1 MSEQK
6 IYEKLIRTF
15 PDYPKK
21 GINFIDWMPVLG
33 SPEALQVLTEDLANL
48 VKGRHFTKLAALET
62 RGYLIGLPL
71 AKLLGLG
78 FVPIRKK
85 GKLPF
90 KEGDL
95 VAVDIVKEYGKDQVF
110 YRVSDL
116 TAGKPVDG
124 VIPITFFDDIL
135 ATGGTARGIVESLNA
150 QKVTIDGKEYPVK
163 VTDFVF
169 LVEIDDLPG
178 RKVIEGLAPV
188 KSLIHVTEG

>member
-85 GKLPF
+85 GKLPGPCMRQ
-90 KEGDL
+90 EYAL
-95 VAVDIVKEYGKDQVF
+95 EYGTDAIEIQEDAITS
-110 YRVSDL
+110 SDSVL
-116 TAGKPVDG
+116 VVD
-124 VIPITFFDDIL
+124 DLL
-135 ATGGTARGIVESLNA
+135 ATGGTMGAANKMIARKTNDIVDLFFIELEDLKGSKSL
-150 QKVTIDGKEYPVK
+150 EYPY
-163 VTDFVF
+163 F
-169 LVEIDDLPG
+169 
-178 RKVIEGLAPV
+178 
-188 KSLIHVTEG
+188 SLIKRKEK